1 MAVLKRFALSAALVA
16 GFAASSLS
24 KAAAA
29 NDDYPN
35 RMISLICALPPGTG
49 ADIIVRYFAEK
60 LGRLVPVTVIVENK
74 AGASGNI
81 AAEYVARSKPDGYT
95 IYLHGANTIAA
106 NLNRIK
112 NPQYKAEDLQVV
124 SNVQSQAFMIGVSGD
139 SPIKTLRDLTEAMKK
154 KGDKASYASSNIFGQ
169 IVGELYKIK
178 MGLDP
183 TLVQYRTSS
192 QAMNDMNSGAV
203 DYGVWDPIFGMS
215 QAREGRIRLLGISS
229 SERMDI
235 APDIPTMIEG
245 GVPDM
250 DMRSWFAT
258 MVQRTVQPDS
268 QYRGDQEVSGDGRRG
283 SLHRYARR
291 GAGDVPESQCRL
303 QGTGPAGQYFGE
315 LIEKNGRTYHDG
327 VEEVRTWNCT
337 CRRIGSVDRVPGG
350 RR

>member
-1 MAVLKRFALSAALVA
+1 MTVLKSIALA
-16 GFAASSLS
+16 GAFAAGLAT
-24 KAAAA
+24 AAPQAAIA

-49 ADIIVRYFAEK
+49 ADVIVRHFAEK

-74 AGASGNI
+74 PGASGNI

-124 SNVQSQAFMIGVSGD
+124 SNVQSQAFFIGVPAAG
-139 SPIKTLRDLTEAMKK
+139 PIKTLRDLTDAMKK
-154 KGDKASYASSNIFGQ
+154 KGDRASYGSSNIFGQ

-183 TLVQYRTSS
+183 TLVQYRTSA
-192 QAMNDMNSGAV
+192 QAMNDMLSGAI
-203 DYGVWDPIFGMS
+203 DYGIWDPTFGIS

-229 SERMDI
+229 SERMVI
-235 APDIPTMIEG
+235 APDVPTMIEG
-245 GVPDM
+245 GVPGM

-258 MVQRTVQPDS
+258 MVPAATPRPIVDKLNKLFNEILATEETRTFLATAGGIPFIVTPD
-268 QYRGDQEVSGDGRRG
+268 E
-283 SLHRYARR
+283 
-291 GAGDVPESQCRL
+291 
-303 QGTGPAGQYFGE
+303 GQAMFLKANVDYKD
-315 LIEKNGRTYHDG
+315 L
-327 VEEVRTWNCT
+327 VRQAKVTEN
-337 CRRIGSVDRVPGG
+337 
-350 RR
+350 

>member
-1 MAVLKRFALSAALVA
+1 MTMSKRFVLGAGLAGLAISVAPRSAL
-16 GFAASSLS
+16 
-24 KAAAA
+24 A

-60 LGRLVPVTVIVENK
+60 LGELVPVTVIVENR

-81 AAEYVARSKPDGYT
+81 AAEYVARAKPDGYT

-106 NLNRIK
+106 NLNRLK

-124 SNVQSQAFMIGVSGD
+124 SNVQSQAFFIGVPAAG
-139 SPIKTLRDLTEAMKK
+139 PIKTLSDLTEAMKK
-154 KGDKASYASSNIFGQ
+154 KGDKASYGSSNIFGQ

-183 TLVQYRTSS
+183 TLVQYRTST
-192 QAMNDMNSGAV
+192 QAMNDMLSGSI
-203 DYGVWDPIFGMS
+203 DYGVWDPTFAIS

-258 MVQRTVQPDS
+258 MVPAATPRPIVDKLNKLFNQILSTEETRKFLATAGGVPFIVTPD
-268 QYRGDQEVSGDGRRG
+268 E
-283 SLHRYARR
+283 
-291 GAGDVPESQCRL
+291 
-303 QGTGPAGQYFGE
+303 GQAMFLKANVDYKE
-315 LIEKNGRTYHDG
+315 L
-327 VEEVRTWNCT
+327 VRQAN
-337 CRRIGSVDRVPGG
+337 ILEN
-350 RR
+350 

>member
-258 MVQRTVQPDS
+258 MVPAATPRPVVDKLNGLFNQILSTEETRKFLATAGGVPFIVTPD
-268 QYRGDQEVSGDGRRG
+268 E
-283 SLHRYARR
+283 
-291 GAGDVPESQCRL
+291 
-303 QGTGPAGQYFGE
+303 GQAMFLKANVDYKE
-315 LIEKNGRTYHDG
+315 L
-327 VEEVRTWNCT
+327 VRQAN
-337 CRRIGSVDRVPGG
+337 ISEN
-350 RR
+350 

>member
-154 KGDKASYASSNIFGQ
+154 KGDKASYASSSTFGQ

-258 MVQRTVQPDS
+258 MVPAATPRPVVDKLNGLFNQILSTEETRKFLATAGGVPFIVTPD
-268 QYRGDQEVSGDGRRG
+268 E
-283 SLHRYARR
+283 
-291 GAGDVPESQCRL
+291 
-303 QGTGPAGQYFGE
+303 GQAMFLKANVDYKE
-315 LIEKNGRTYHDG
+315 L
-327 VEEVRTWNCT
+327 VRQAN
-337 CRRIGSVDRVPGG
+337 ISEN
-350 RR
+350 

>member
-1 MAVLKRFALSAALVA
+1 MAVLKRFALGAALVA
-16 GFAASSLS
+16 GLAVSAAPR
-24 KAAAA
+24 AVAA
-29 NDDYPN
+29 NEDYPN

-60 LGRLVPVTVIVENK
+60 LGQLVPVTVIVENR

-124 SNVQSQAFMIGVSGD
+124 SNVQSQAFFIGVPAAG
-139 SPIKTLRDLTEAMKK
+139 PIKTLRDLTEAMKK

-183 TLVQYRTSS
+183 TVVQYRTSA

-203 DYGVWDPIFGMS
+203 DYGVWDPTFGIS

-245 GVPDM
+245 GVVDM

-258 MVQRTVQPDS
+258 MVPAATPRPIVEKLNKLFNQILSSEETRKFLATAGGVPFIVTPD
-268 QYRGDQEVSGDGRRG
+268 E
-283 SLHRYARR
+283 
-291 GAGDVPESQCRL
+291 
-303 QGTGPAGQYFGE
+303 GQAMFLKANVDYKE
-315 LIEKNGRTYHDG
+315 L
-327 VEEVRTWNCT
+327 VRQAN
-337 CRRIGSVDRVPGG
+337 ISEN
-350 RR
+350 